1 MAKNTERVCYHLCA
15 VIALLIMA
23 GCRHVHVWLLKWV
36 DFHTR
41 TTFHKMPSAD
51 VFCWMNTFVTD
62 CLICPLHCDW
72 CEDKQILRHACFCFR
87 VSFFWLSSDFYLRS
101 DGISACLSLAFLRLS
116 PHLTRL
122 SSLQVTSYT
131 NELNSSE
138 RITCQSPSAPN
149 QVSNHYTI
157 RGWQAWTEWT
167 LQLSKPVW
175 QNQINDCC
183 VTVAKQDK
191 TESKVDFH
199 LFSGI
204 FK

>member
-23 GCRHVHVWLLKWV
+23 GCCHVHVWLLKWV

-87 VSFFWLSSDFYLRS
+87 VSFFWLTVQIFTSALMVYQPAYLWFPQTVSSSHSLILITSHKLHKWAQQQWKDH
-101 DGISACLSLAFLRLS
+101 LSIPLS
-116 PHLTRL
+116 PE
-122 SSLQVTSYT
+122 SSLKPLHHQRVTG
-131 NELNSSE
+131 LN
-138 RITCQSPSAPN
+138 RVDTA
-149 QVSNHYTI
+149 
-157 RGWQAWTEWT
+157 T
-167 LQLSKPVW
+167 L
-175 QNQINDCC
+175 
-183 VTVAKQDK
+183 
-191 TESKVDFH
+191 
-199 LFSGI
+199 
-204 FK
+204 

>member
-23 GCRHVHVWLLKWV
+23 GCCHVHVWLLKWV

-101 DGISACLSLAFLRLS
+101 DGISACLSLVSSDCLLISLAY
-116 PHLTRL
+116 PHYK
-122 SSLQVTSYT
+122 SQVTQMSST
-131 NELNSSE
+131 AVKGSPVNPPQPRIKSQTTTPSEGDRPEQSGHCNSLNLSDK
-138 RITCQSPSAPN
+138 
-149 QVSNHYTI
+149 I
-157 RGWQAWTEWT
+157 R
-167 LQLSKPVW
+167 LMIV
-175 QNQINDCC
+175 
-183 VTVAKQDK
+183 V
-191 TESKVDFH
+191 
-199 LFSGI
+199 
-204 FK
+204 